1 MQRTK
6 TFPSWTAKTVV
17 ALLCAMGVSVA
28 SAGPREQAKR
38 IHDRLTGVPP
48 SAAVLDSMA
57 AKITGND
64 ALGAAYDAMDNPAF
78 YNTKVRELATP
89 WTNREQS
96 VYVDMNDMVATVV
109 GLIRDD
115 APFDQVLYDDVVYVG
130 TAAATAVPYSQTDN
144 DHYLDLQ
151 LNRVDLSDPAN
162 LERQTQSAQPG
173 APFGV
178 AETAG
183 VMTTRGFSEA
193 YLVAGTNR
201 AAVRFAMLNF
211 MCMDQEDLRDITAHA
226 DRVRKDVTRSPGGDS
241 QIFLNDCLTC
251 HAGLDGL
258 AGAFAYYDFDEDTQ
272 QTVYTG
278 GNVQPKFNQDAGVF
292 PFGFETTDD
301 SWINYWRTGSNEFVG
316 WNAPGGGEGSGAKS
330 LGQELAQTR
339 QFAVC
344 QTKRVFE
351 QVCYRSPNGM
361 ADETAVENIADIFE
375 ANNRSM
381 KRVYAETALYCMGT

>member
-6 TFPSWTAKTVV
+6 TFPSWTTKTVV
-17 ALLCAMGVSVA
+17 AVLCAMGVSVA

-57 AKITGND
+57 AKIAGND

-78 YNTKVRELATP
+78 LNTKVRELATP

-130 TAAATAVPYSQTDN
+130 TAAATAVPYSQSNN

-162 LERQTQSAQPG
+162 LERQAQSAQQPG

-201 AAVRFAMLNF
+201 AGRAF
-211 MCMDQEDLRDITAHA
+211 RDAELHVHGSGGSS
-226 DRVRKDVTRSPGGDS
+226 RHHGTRRSRS
-241 QIFLNDCLTC
+241 QRRD
-251 HAGLDGL
+251 AL
-258 AGAFAYYDFDEDTQ
+258 AGWRQPDFPE
-272 QTVYTG
+272 
-278 GNVQPKFNQDAGVF
+278 
-292 PFGFETTDD
+292 
-301 SWINYWRTGSNEFVG
+301 
-316 WNAPGGGEGSGAKS
+316 
-330 LGQELAQTR
+330 
-339 QFAVC
+339 
-344 QTKRVFE
+344 
-351 QVCYRSPNGM
+351 
-361 ADETAVENIADIFE
+361 
-375 ANNRSM
+375 
-381 KRVYAETALYCMGT
+381 